1 MGLCLLL
8 LQVGSAPGRLVRGL
22 GGARADGAG
31 RGTTEAG
38 QGTAR
43 AVERGT
49 AGAAPGGW
57 GTLLGGAR
65 PG

>member
-1 MGLCLLL
+1 
-8 LQVGSAPGRLVRGL
+8 VRGL